1 MPIGLNNDLHHCTHT
16 FFNLALWFIEI
27 DGMDYRMF
35 YAELGK
41 LLYAVADA
49 DGIVSPQER
58 KNMFELIQT
67 RLMHKETHTDEFGT
81 NDAWYAAFEF
91 EVADEQIMSAAD
103 AFLSFT
109 EYIEENKN
117 KLDEDTRQLCLILAD
132 RLADSYRH
140 TNKKENA
147 LIQKLREVLFSLE
160 NQPSITKT
168 GM

>member
-1 MPIGLNNDLHHCTHT
+1 
-16 FFNLALWFIEI
+16 
-27 DGMDYRMF
+27 MDYRMF
-35 YAELGK
+35 YSALGK

-49 DGIVSPQER
+49 DGIVSPQEK
-58 KNMFELIQT
+58 KNMFELVQK

-91 EVADEQIMSAAD
+91 EVVDEQNLSAAD

-117 KLDEDTRQLCLILAD
+117 KINEDTRQICLTLAD
-132 RLADSYRH
+132 KLADFYRH
-140 TNKKENA
+140 SNKKEIM
-147 LIQKLREVLFSLE
+147 LIQKLREVLFTLE
-160 NQPSITKT
+160 NKPTYNKK

>member
-1 MPIGLNNDLHHCTHT
+1 MIYIIACLDFLPLLYGILKLK
-16 FFNLALWFIEI
+16 
-27 DGMDYRMF
+27 GMDYRIF

-49 DGIVSPQER
+49 DGIVSPKEKQH
-58 KNMFELIQT
+58 MFELVQT
-67 RLMHKETHTDEFGT
+67 RLMHKETHTDEYGT

-140 TNKKENA
+140 TNKKETA

-160 NQPSITKT
+160 NQPTVPKR
-168 GM
+168 GL

>member
-1 MPIGLNNDLHHCTHT
+1 
-16 FFNLALWFIEI
+16 
-27 DGMDYRMF
+27 MDYRMF
-35 YAELGK
+35 YSELGK

-49 DGIVSPQER
+49 DGIVSPQE
-58 KNMFELIQT
+58 KQHMFELVQT

-91 EVADEQIMSAAD
+91 EVADEQLMSAAD

-132 RLADSYRH
+132 KLADSYRH
-140 TNKKENA
+140 TNKKENV

-160 NQPSITKT
+160 NKPSATKKLR
-168 GM
+168 

>member
-1 MPIGLNNDLHHCTHT
+1 
-16 FFNLALWFIEI
+16 
-27 DGMDYRMF
+27 MDYQMF

-49 DGIVSPQER
+49 DGVVSASER
-58 KNMFELIQT
+58 ETLYQLVQS

-109 EYIEENKN
+109 EYIESHKN
-117 KLDEDTRQLCLILAD
+117 VLDDDMRRLCLTLAD

-140 TNKKENA
+140 TSKKEKE
-147 LIQKLREVLFSLE
+147 LIQKLREVLFSME
-160 NQPSITKT
+160 NLPSIKKK
-168 GM
+168 

>member
-1 MPIGLNNDLHHCTHT
+1 MIYIIACLH
-16 FFNLALWFIEI
+16 FLALLYGILKLT
-27 DGMDYRMF
+27 GMDYRMF

-49 DGIVSPQER
+49 DGIVSAQE
-58 KNMFELIQT
+58 KQHMFELVQT
-67 RLMHKETHTDEFGT
+67 RLMHKENHTDEFGT

-91 EVADEQIMSAAD
+91 EVADEQIMPAAD

-140 TNKKENA
+140 TSKKEKA

-160 NQPSITKT
+160 NQPSAPNKRR
-168 GM
+168 

>member
-1 MPIGLNNDLHHCTHT
+1 MINIIARLVFLTLLYGILKLT
-16 FFNLALWFIEI
+16 
-27 DGMDYRMF
+27 GMDYRMF

-49 DGIVSPQER
+49 DGIVSAQE
-58 KNMFELIQT
+58 KQHMFELVQT

-140 TNKKENA
+140 TSKKEKA

-160 NQPSITKT
+160 NQPSAPNK
-168 GM
+168 GR

>member
-1 MPIGLNNDLHHCTHT
+1 
-16 FFNLALWFIEI
+16 
-27 DGMDYRMF
+27 MF
-35 YAELGK
+35 YSALGK

-49 DGIVSPQER
+49 DGIVSPQE
-58 KNMFELIQT
+58 KMNMFELVQK

-91 EVADEQIMSAAD
+91 EVADEQNLSAAD

-117 KLDEDTRQLCLILAD
+117 KINEDTRQLCLNLAD

-140 TNKKENA
+140 SNKKEIV
-147 LIQKLREVLFSLE
+147 LINKLREVLFTLE
-160 NQPSITKT
+160 NKPSAFKK
-168 GM
+168 GWP

>member
-1 MPIGLNNDLHHCTHT
+1 MIYIIACLVFLTLLYSILKMP
-16 FFNLALWFIEI
+16 
-27 DGMDYRMF
+27 GMDYRMF

-49 DGIVSPQER
+49 DGIVSPQE
-58 KNMFELIQT
+58 KQHMFELVQT
-67 RLMHKETHTDEFGT
+67 RLMHKETHTDEYGT

-140 TNKKENA
+140 TSKKEKA

-160 NQPSITKT
+160 NNPPSTKN
-168 GM
+168 GR